1 MTVTH
6 GRYQIVAPAGFSPVV
21 GALAGM
27 LVHARESVAD
37 TVKDLTVE
45 QLDYQFDAK
54 ANPIGAML
62 AHLSSVE
69 WFYQVVS
76 IEGRQPTGKEWG
88 EYGRFLRLGEA
99 AWVAARGQTVEEH
112 LERLAAVREVTMK
125 RLAEKED
132 AWLAG
137 TFALPWSSELANHH
151 WAWYHVVEDELN
163 HRGQMRWLKG
173 RM

>member
-1 MTVTH
+1 MTDTH
-6 GRYQIVAPAGFSPVV
+6 GRYQIVAPAGFTPVV

-27 LVHARESVAD
+27 LVHARESVVD
-37 TVKDLTVE
+37 TVKELTVE

-76 IEGRQPTGKEWG
+76 IEGRQPTGNEWG

-99 AWVAARGQTVEEH
+99 TWVAAQGQTVEQH
-112 LERLAAVREVTMK
+112 LARLAGVREMTMK
-125 RLAEKED
+125 GLAQKDD

-137 TFALPWSSELANHH
+137 TFALPWTTELANHH

-163 HRGQMRWLKG
+163 HRGQM
-173 RM
+173 